1 MNDRLIEKA
10 KETKRQIHSLRSLRT
25 AYTLLVLLILVS
37 AGIITASV
45 YIILYLLDFIPSAA
59 LTPLILPVIVIFSC
73 MVIGTLLAVFMGK
86 LFIDPLRRIVL

>member
-59 LTPLILPVIVIFSC
+59 LTPLILPVIVR
-73 MVIGTLLAVFMGK
+73 LPAAVPTCQSPVCALGV
-86 LFIDPLRRIVL
+86 PRG